1 MILDVKNLN
10 KSFPK
15 FKLHDVS
22 FSLERGYIMGF
33 IGANG
38 AGKTT
43 TIKSILNLMHP
54 ESGDIEI
61 FGSNFK
67 KNEYEI
73 KQKLAFVVGD
83 SDFYSTKKLKTITDV
98 VKRFYKN
105 WDNKKYETYMER
117 FSLDPEKRIKELSS
131 GMKVKYS
138 ITLALSYG
146 ASLFI
151 FDEPTSG
158 LDPVARD
165 NLLEL
170 FQELVEDG
178 DKSIF
183 FSTHITSDLEK
194 CADYITYIH
203 NGHIIKTSDKDDFI
217 NSYKIV
223 VGSHMELDNCIDILI
238 SYKKDSFGF
247 RGLVETSKLKDL
259 DYLQTEVPTLD
270 DIMIF
275 HSRVEVKK

>member
-1 MILDVKNLN
+1 MILKVENLN

-15 FKLHDVS
+15 FELKDVS
-22 FSLERGYIMGF
+22 FSLDKGYIMGF

-43 TIKSILNLMHP
+43 TIKSIINLMHP
-54 ESGDIEI
+54 ESGNIEI
-61 FGSNFK
+61 LGSNFK
-67 KNEYEI
+67 ENEYEI

-83 SDFYSTKKLKTITDV
+83 SDYYPNKKLKNITEV
-98 VKRFYKN
+98 VKRFYIN
-105 WDNKKYETYMER
+105 WDDDKYNKYMKK
-117 FSLDPEKRIKELSS
+117 FSLDDDKKIRELSS
-131 GMKVKYS
+131 GMKVKFQ

-146 ASLFI
+146 AILFI

-170 FQELVEDG
+170 FQEIVEDG
-178 DKSIF
+178 DKSIL

-194 CADYITYIH
+194 CADFITFIQ
-203 NGHIIKTSDKDDFI
+203 NGSIIKTQEKDDFI
-217 NSYKIV
+217 NSYRVINGTEDQLESIKP
-223 VGSHMELDNCIDILI
+223 NLI

-247 RGLVETSKLKDL
+247 RALIKYPEF
-259 DYLQTEVPTLD
+259 ENLD
-270 DIMIF
+270 DYQNVRPSLDEIMIF
-275 HSRVEVKK
+275 HSKMEI